1 MPEVERLLVVDD
13 EAPILHALQ
22 RTFEA
27 AGYEVIAC
35 ADPAEALDRLREK
48 PFQVLSADYMMPG
61 MTGAEFLAQA
71 KTLQPETIRILLTAA
86 HDFSAAVDAV
96 NNGEI
101 FRILA
106 KPWNR
111 VELLGT
117 VRQAFDTYALRE
129 KNRQLTAIIQSQ
141 NAELASLNKGLE
153 RLVEQRTTNLLD
165 GMVAVLDYRDT
176 ETQWHSRRVSRFT
189 RRLAEQ
195 LGIKDAHELR
205 TIEMGALLHDIGK
218 IGVRDAVLLK
228 PGPLDQDEWNEMR
241 EHPRLGWA
249 LLQRI
254 EFLRDASIIVLQHQ
268 ERFDGRGYPTGLR
281 GEQIV
286 LGARLFAVADTYDAI
301 TSDRPYRKAQS
312 HDAAVAEMQ
321 RVAGTQLD
329 PQGVGAFCAIPESE
343 WMSIRLEVEKISM
356 LEQEWG
362 WTPPRR
368 VFEQIR
374 DVAQRRISQPPAS
387 GRYQKPGLEVLGLGD
402 ADERRVIPARAAALE
417 KLQRTL
423 RLLRGP
429 ADDLAEQFRR
439 DL

>member
-1 MPEVERLLVVDD
+1 MEEVERLLVVDD

-27 AGYEVIAC
+27 AGYQVTAC
-35 ADPAEALDRLREK
+35 ADPAEALERLREK
-48 PFQVLSADYMMPG
+48 PYQVLSADYMMPG
-61 MTGAEFLAQA
+61 MTGAEFLAKA

-129 KNRQLTAIIQSQ
+129 RNRQLTAIVQSQ
-141 NAELASLNKGLE
+141 NAELAALNKGLE
-153 RLVEQRTTNLLD
+153 ALVEQRTTNLLD

-189 RRLAEQ
+189 KRIAQQ
-195 LGIKDAHELR
+195 LGVTDAHTLR
-205 TIEMGALLHDIGK
+205 TIEMGSLLHDIGK

-228 PGPLDQDEWNEMR
+228 PGPLDQDEWTEMR

-254 EFLRDASIIVLQHQ
+254 EFLRDASVIVLQHQ
-268 ERFDGRGYPTGLR
+268 ERYDGKGYPSGFA

-301 TSDRPYRKAQS
+301 TSDRPYRKAQA
-312 HDAAVAEMQ
+312 HDAAVAEMK
-321 RVAGTQLD
+321 RVAG
-329 PQGVGAFCAIPESE
+329 
-343 WMSIRLEVEKISM
+343 
-356 LEQEWG
+356 
-362 WTPPRR
+362 
-368 VFEQIR
+368 
-374 DVAQRRISQPPAS
+374 SQ
-387 GRYQKPGLEVLGLGD
+387 
-402 ADERRVIPARAAALE
+402 
-417 KLQRTL
+417 
-423 RLLRGP
+423 
-429 ADDLAEQFRR
+429 
-439 DL
+439 

>member
-1 MPEVERLLVVDD
+1 MSADGAQSGIERLLVVDD
-13 EAPILHALQ
+13 EGPILHALQ

-27 AGYEVIAC
+27 AGYEVTAC
-35 ADPAEALDRLREK
+35 NDPAEALDRLREK

-71 KTLQPETIRILLTAA
+71 KSLQPETIRILLTAA

-129 KNRQLTAIIQSQ
+129 KNRQLTAIVQSQ
-141 NAELASLNKGLE
+141 NAELAALNKGLE
-153 RLVEQRTTNLLD
+153 RLVEERTTNLLD

-189 RRLAEQ
+189 RRIAQE
-195 LGIKDAHELR
+195 LGIRDGHELR
-205 TIEMGALLHDIGK
+205 TIEMGALLPDIGK

-228 PGPLDQDEWNEMR
+228 PGPLDQEEWHEMR

-254 EFLRDASIIVLQHQ
+254 EFLRDASEIVLQHQ
-268 ERFDGRGYPTGLR
+268 ERYDGSGYPAGLK
-281 GEQIV
+281 EDSIV
-286 LGARLFAVADTYDAI
+286 LGARLFALADTYDAI
-301 TSDRPYRKAQS
+301 TSDRPYRRAQP
-312 HDAAVAEMQ
+312 HAAAVAEIQ
-321 RVAGTQLD
+321 RVSGTQLD
-329 PQGVGAFCAIPESE
+329 PRVVDVFCSVSE
-343 WMSIRLEVEKISM
+343 ADWMHIR
-356 LEQEWG
+356 
-362 WTPPRR
+362 
-368 VFEQIR
+368 
-374 DVAQRRISQPPAS
+374 
-387 GRYQKPGLEVLGLGD
+387 
-402 ADERRVIPARAAALE
+402 
-417 KLQRTL
+417 
-423 RLLRGP
+423 
-429 ADDLAEQFRR
+429 AE
-439 DL
+439 

>member
-1 MPEVERLLVVDD
+1 MDEVERLLVVDD

-27 AGYEVIAC
+27 AGYQVTAC
-35 ADPAEALDRLREK
+35 ADPAEALERLREK
-48 PFQVLSADYMMPG
+48 PYQVLSADYMMPG
-61 MTGAEFLAQA
+61 MTGAEFLFRA
-71 KTLQPETIRILLTAA
+71 KALQPETIRILLTAA

-111 VELLGT
+111 IELLGT

-129 KNRQLTAIIQSQ
+129 RNRQLTAIVQSQ
-141 NAELASLNKGLE
+141 NAELAALNKGLE
-153 RLVEQRTTNLLD
+153 ALVEQRTTNLLD

-176 ETQWHSRRVSRFT
+176 ETQWHSRRVSHFT
-189 RRLAEQ
+189 KRIAEQ
-195 LGIKDAHELR
+195 LGVKDPHTLR

-228 PGPLDQDEWNEMR
+228 PGPLDQDEWIEMR

-254 EFLRDASIIVLQHQ
+254 EFLRDASVIVLQHQ
-268 ERFDGRGYPTGLR
+268 ERYDGKGYPSGLA

-301 TSDRPYRKAQS
+301 TSDRPYRKAQA
-312 HDAAVAEMQ
+312 HDAAVAEMK

-329 PQGVGAFCAIPESE
+329 PKGVEAFCALAESE
-343 WMSIRLEVEKISM
+343 WQAIRTDVEKISL

-368 VFEQIR
+368 VFDQIR
-374 DVAQRRISQPPAS
+374 EVAQRQKQPISEPPV
-387 GRYQKPGLEVLGLGD
+387 P
-402 ADERRVIPARAAALE
+402 
-417 KLQRTL
+417 
-423 RLLRGP
+423 
-429 ADDLAEQFRR
+429 
-439 DL
+439 

>member
-1 MPEVERLLVVDD
+1 MSEVERLLVVDD

-27 AGYEVIAC
+27 AGYEVCAC
-35 ADPAEALDRLREK
+35 SDPAEALDRLREK
-48 PFQVLSADYMMPG
+48 PYQVLSADYMMPG

-71 KTLQPETIRILLTAA
+71 RTLQPETIRILLTAA
-86 HDFSAAVDAV
+86 HDFSAAVDAI

-129 KNRQLTAIIQSQ
+129 KNRQLTAIVQSQ

-228 PGPLDQDEWNEMR
+228 PGPLDQDEWVEMR

-254 EFLRDASIIVLQHQ
+254 EFLRDASVIVLQHQ
-268 ERFDGRGYPTGLR
+268 ERYDGRGYPAGLR

-286 LGARLFAVADTYDAI
+286 IGARLFAVADTYDAI

-312 HDAAVAEMQ
+312 HAAAVAEMQ
-321 RVAGTQLD
+321 RVSGTQLD
-329 PQGVGAFCAIPESE
+329 PGGVAAFCALPEDE
-343 WMSIRLEVEKISM
+343 WVGIRKDVEKISL

-362 WTPPRR
+362 WTPPKR
-368 VFEQIR
+368 VFEQIFEAASR
-374 DVAQRRISQPPAS
+374 QKQSTSQPPAALAS
-387 GRYQKPGLEVLGLGD
+387 GSK
-402 ADERRVIPARAAALE
+402 
-417 KLQRTL
+417 
-423 RLLRGP
+423 
-429 ADDLAEQFRR
+429 
-439 DL
+439 

>member
-1 MPEVERLLVVDD
+1 MSEVERLLVVDD

-27 AGYEVIAC
+27 AGYQVTAC
-35 ADPAEALDRLREK
+35 ADPAEALERLREK
-48 PFQVLSADYMMPG
+48 PYQVLSADYMMPG

-71 KTLQPETIRILLTAA
+71 KALQPETIRILVTAA
-86 HDFSAAVDAV
+86 HDFSAAVDAI

-129 KNRQLTAIIQSQ
+129 KNRQLTAIVQSQ
-141 NAELASLNKGLE
+141 NAELAMLNKGLE
-153 RLVEQRTTNLLD
+153 RLVEERTTNLLD

-189 RRLAEQ
+189 RRIAEH
-195 LGIKDAHELR
+195 LGVKDPLELR

-228 PGPLDQDEWNEMR
+228 PGPLDQDEWTEMR

-254 EFLRDASIIVLQHQ
+254 EFLRDASVIVLQHQ
-268 ERFDGRGYPTGLR
+268 ERFDGGGYPAGLKS
-281 GEQIV
+281 EQIV

-312 HDAAVAEMQ
+312 HDQAIAEMQ

-329 PQGVGAFCAIPESE
+329 PRGVAAFCALPEAE
-343 WMSIRLEVEKISM
+343 WQAIRQDVEKISM

-362 WTPPRR
+362 WTPPKRI
-368 VFEQIR
+368 FEQIR
-374 DVAQRRISQPPAS
+374 EIASRQKQPISDPPPHAS
-387 GRYQKPGLEVLGLGD
+387 GS
-402 ADERRVIPARAAALE
+402 
-417 KLQRTL
+417 
-423 RLLRGP
+423 
-429 ADDLAEQFRR
+429 
-439 DL
+439 

>member
-1 MPEVERLLVVDD
+1 MAEEVERLLVVDD

-27 AGYEVIAC
+27 AGYEVTAC
-35 ADPAEALDRLREK
+35 ADPADALEKLREQ
-48 PFQVLSADYMMPG
+48 PYQVLSADYMMPG
-61 MTGAEFLAQA
+61 MTGAEFLAKA
-71 KTLQPETIRILLTAA
+71 RALQPETVRILLTAA
-86 HDFSAAVDAV
+86 HDFSAAVDAI

-101 FRILA
+101 FRILS

-129 KNRQLTAIIQSQ
+129 RNRQLTAIVQSQ
-141 NAELASLNKGLE
+141 NGELAALNKGLE
-153 RLVEQRTTNLLD
+153 KLVEERTTNLLD

-189 RRLAEQ
+189 RRIAEH
-195 LGIKDAHELR
+195 LGVTDTDELR

-228 PGPLDQDEWNEMR
+228 PGPLDPEEWNEMR

-254 EFLRDASIIVLQHQ
+254 EFLRDASVIVLQHQ
-268 ERFDGRGYPTGLR
+268 ERYDGNGYPARLKGA
-281 GEQIV
+281 QIV
-286 LGARLFAVADTYDAI
+286 LGARLFACADTYDAI

-312 HDAAVAEMQ
+312 HDAAVAEMK

-329 PQGVGAFCAIPESE
+329 PQGVDAFCALPESE
-343 WMSIRLEVEKISM
+343 WLGIRHEVEKISL

-362 WTPPRR
+362 WTPPKR
-368 VFEQIR
+368 VFDIVREAALKQK
-374 DVAQRRISQPPAS
+374 QPISQPPPTVA
-387 GRYQKPGLEVLGLGD
+387 
-402 ADERRVIPARAAALE
+402 
-417 KLQRTL
+417 
-423 RLLRGP
+423 
-429 ADDLAEQFRR
+429 
-439 DL
+439 

>member
-1 MPEVERLLVVDD
+1 MEELERLLVVDD

-27 AGYEVIAC
+27 AGYEVTAC
-35 ADPAEALDRLREK
+35 ADPAEALDRLRER

-61 MTGAEFLAQA
+61 MTGAEFLARA
-71 KTLQPETIRILLTAA
+71 KALQPETIRILLTAA
-86 HDFSAAVDAV
+86 HDFSAAVDAI

-129 KNRQLTAIIQSQ
+129 RNRQLTAIVQSQ
-141 NAELASLNKGLE
+141 NAELAALNKGLE
-153 RLVEQRTTNLLD
+153 RLVDERTTNLLD

-189 RRLAEQ
+189 KRIAEV
-195 LGIKDAHELR
+195 LGVKDPYHLR

-228 PGPLDQDEWNEMR
+228 PGPLDPEEWVEMR
-241 EHPRLGWA
+241 EHPHLGWA

-254 EFLRDASIIVLQHQ
+254 EFLRDASVIVLQHQ
-268 ERFDGRGYPTGLR
+268 ERFDGRGYPAGLK

-301 TSDRPYRKAQS
+301 TSDRPYRKAQN
-312 HDAAVAEMQ
+312 HAAALIEMQ

-329 PQGVGAFCAIPESE
+329 PAGVEAFCSLPEAE
-343 WMSIRLEVEKISM
+343 WIGIRLEVEKISL

-362 WTPPRR
+362 WTPPKR
-368 VFEQIR
+368 VFEQLREAAIR
-374 DVAQRRISQPPAS
+374 QKSNTPPPIVEPVKA
-387 GRYQKPGLEVLGLGD
+387 
-402 ADERRVIPARAAALE
+402 
-417 KLQRTL
+417 
-423 RLLRGP
+423 
-429 ADDLAEQFRR
+429 
-439 DL
+439 

>member
-1 MPEVERLLVVDD
+1 MSYVEVERLLVVDD
-13 EAPILHALQ
+13 EGPILHALM

-27 AGYEVIAC
+27 AGYEVTAC
-35 ADPAEALDRLREK
+35 LDPAEALDHLRERTY
-48 PFQVLSADYMMPG
+48 QVLSADYMMPG
-61 MTGAEFLAQA
+61 MTGAEFLARA
-71 KTLQPETIRILLTAA
+71 RDLQPDTVRILLTAA
-86 HDFSAAVDAV
+86 HDFSAAVDAI

-117 VRQAFDTYALRE
+117 VRQAFDTYALRW
-129 KNRQLTAIIQSQ
+129 KNRALNAVVQSQ
-141 NAELASLNKGLE
+141 NAELAALNRGLE
-153 RLVEQRTTNLLD
+153 RLVQERTTNLLD

-189 RRLAEQ
+189 RRIAEE
-195 LGIKDAHELR
+195 LKIADPLVLR
-205 TIEMGALLHDIGK
+205 TIEIGALLHDIGK

-228 PGPLDQDEWNEMR
+228 PGPLDQEEWVEMR

-254 EFLRDASIIVLQHQ
+254 EFLREASEIVLQHQ
-268 ERFDGRGYPTGLR
+268 ERYDGNGYPGGLR

-312 HDAAVAEMQ
+312 HDAAVAEMR

-329 PQGVGAFCAIPESE
+329 PQGVEAFCSLPESE
-343 WMSIRLEVEKISM
+343 WQRIRGEVEKISL
-356 LEQEWG
+356 LEQQWG
-362 WTPPRR
+362 WTPPKRIFDLVR
-368 VFEQIR
+368 EAAIKQKGP
-374 DVAQRRISQPPAS
+374 ISQPPM
-387 GRYQKPGLEVLGLGD
+387 
-402 ADERRVIPARAAALE
+402 PAPPEA
-417 KLQRTL
+417 
-423 RLLRGP
+423 
-429 ADDLAEQFRR
+429 
-439 DL
+439 

>member
-1 MPEVERLLVVDD
+1 MQEVERLLIVDD

-27 AGYEVIAC
+27 AGYEVTAC
-35 ADPAEALDRLREK
+35 SDPTEALERLREK

-61 MTGAEFLAQA
+61 MTGAEFLSRA
-71 KTLQPETIRILLTAA
+71 KHLQPETVRILLTAA
-86 HDFSAAVDAV
+86 HDFSAAVDAI

-117 VRQAFDTYALRE
+117 VRQAFDTYSLRE
-129 KNRQLTAIIQSQ
+129 KNRQLTAIVQSQ
-141 NAELASLNKGLE
+141 NSELAALNKGLE
-153 RLVEQRTTNLLD
+153 ALVDERTTNLLD

-189 RRLAEQ
+189 RRIAEQ
-195 LGIKDAHELR
+195 LGVTDPHQLR
-205 TIEMGALLHDIGK
+205 TIEVGALLHDIGK

-228 PGPLDQDEWNEMR
+228 PGPLDADEWAEMR
-241 EHPRLGWA
+241 EHPHLGWA

-254 EFLRDASIIVLQHQ
+254 EFLRDASVIVLQHQ
-268 ERFDGRGYPTGLR
+268 ERFDGRGYPAGLA

-312 HDAAVAEMQ
+312 HDAAILEMQ

-329 PQGVGAFCAIPESE
+329 PQGVAAFCTLPEAE
-343 WMSIRLEVEKISM
+343 WLAVRRDVEKISL

-362 WTPPRR
+362 WTPPKR
-368 VFEQIR
+368 VFDKIPEL
-374 DVAQRRISQPPAS
+374 AQRPKPNSQPPA
-387 GRYQKPGLEVLGLGD
+387 LEAV
-402 ADERRVIPARAAALE
+402 
-417 KLQRTL
+417 KT
-423 RLLRGP
+423 
-429 ADDLAEQFRR
+429 
-439 DL
+439 

>member
-1 MPEVERLLVVDD
+1 MDEVERLLVVDD

-27 AGYEVIAC
+27 AGYQVTAC
-35 ADPAEALDRLREK
+35 ADPAEALERLREK
-48 PFQVLSADYMMPG
+48 PYQVLSADYMMPG
-61 MTGAEFLAQA
+61 MTGAEFLFRA
-71 KTLQPETIRILLTAA
+71 KALQPETIRILLTAA

-129 KNRQLTAIIQSQ
+129 RNRQLTAIVQSQ
-141 NAELASLNKGLE
+141 NAELAALNKGLE
-153 RLVEQRTTNLLD
+153 ALVEQRTTNLLD

-176 ETQWHSRRVSRFT
+176 ETQWHSRRVSHFT
-189 RRLAEQ
+189 KRIAEQ
-195 LGIKDAHELR
+195 LGVKDPHTLR

-228 PGPLDQDEWNEMR
+228 PGPLDQDEWIEMR

-254 EFLRDASIIVLQHQ
+254 EFLRDASVIVLQHQ
-268 ERFDGRGYPTGLR
+268 ERYDGKGYPSGLA

-301 TSDRPYRKAQS
+301 TSDRPYRKAQA
-312 HDAAVAEMQ
+312 HDAAVAEMK

-329 PQGVGAFCAIPESE
+329 PKGVDAFCALAESE
-343 WMSIRLEVEKISM
+343 WQAIRTDVEKISL

-362 WTPPRR
+362 WTPPKR
-368 VFEQIR
+368 VFDQIR
-374 DVAQRRISQPPAS
+374 EVALRQKQPISEPPV
-387 GRYQKPGLEVLGLGD
+387 P
-402 ADERRVIPARAAALE
+402 
-417 KLQRTL
+417 
-423 RLLRGP
+423 
-429 ADDLAEQFRR
+429 
-439 DL
+439 